1 MEDGNR
7 AVPGHVVRAR
17 DRVAFFVVL
26 AFAVVVLAIP
36 IGSAPIWEPNDARWV
51 LLARDM
57 VEHGHWL
64 MPDIRGVPL
73 EGLYKPQLFS
83 WSIALASLPS
93 GHVTEFTA
101 ALPSIVSAIAGVA
114 GVVAIGS
121 LLWSVRTGVMAGLIL
136 TTTPNY
142 FMFAHR
148 PLADVMMTAF
158 MVWAL
163 YFLLRVRRDGS
174 PRSLFGF
181 YACLGA
187 AMFSKGPPG
196 LAAFVAAAVAT
207 WLEGGRSA
215 LRKLRPAL
223 GALML
228 VVLALLWVVPY
239 LVAARPA
246 FVHEVLIGE
255 YAQWFL
261 GPHGLGYRIAHAPSV
276 LLYFLPWTLFLPA
289 AVVWWRRSDRDDGRR
304 YVLWW
309 TLTLWTLVGL
319 SGIYRDRYYLPA
331 YPGLAVLTGEFFAR
345 AAPRVVRRESW
356 LGSIAFVVVVIA
368 VLIAMVFPPSL
379 SGEGPVYMPDV
390 VWERVLI
397 GCLAA
402 IGAVGVV
409 FAMRRD
415 TLVGL
420 GVLIAVVVG
429 ASLTIEGH
437 TSPGRRARYYDVP
450 ALGAVA
456 TAHTP
461 PDATV
466 FGYPD
471 LSLEYDVYL
480 RRRIV
485 EIGPDE
491 LARLLAKPSRDVV
504 IMTRRRWAAL
514 AGKVAPVWHVLESRT
529 VGGVDIVVVG
539 GSTR

>member
-1 MEDGNR
+1 VTVGAMNETSPQRN
-7 AVPGHVVRAR
+7 
-17 DRVAFFVVL
+17 RVAFFVVL

-36 IGSAPIWEPNDARWV
+36 TGSAPIWEPNDARWV

-64 MPDIRGVPL
+64 MPDIRGVPN

-93 GHVTEFTA
+93 GHVSEFTA

-114 GVVAIGS
+114 GVIAIGS
-121 LLWSVRTGVMAGLIL
+121 LLWGVRAGAMAGLVL
-136 TTTPNY
+136 ATTPNY
-142 FMFAHR
+142 FVFAHR
-148 PLADVMMTAF
+148 SLADVMMTAF

-163 YFLLRVRRDGS
+163 YFLLRARRDGD
-174 PRSLFGF
+174 PGSLFGF
-181 YACLGA
+181 YACLGG
-187 AMFSKGPPG
+187 AMLSKGPPG
-196 LAAFVAAAVAT
+196 LAAVVAAGVAT

-215 LRKLRPAL
+215 LQKLRPAL
-223 GALML
+223 GALIL
-228 VVLALLWVVPY
+228 VVLALPWVVPY
-239 LVAARPA
+239 LIAARPA

-261 GPHGLGYRIAHAPSV
+261 GTHGLAYRMAHMPSV

-289 AVVWWRRSDRDDGRR
+289 AVVWWRRSGRDDGRR

-309 TLTLWTLVGL
+309 TITLWTLVGL
-319 SGIYRDRYYLPA
+319 SGIYRDRYYLPV
-331 YPGLAVLTGEFFAR
+331 YPGLAILAGEFFAR
-345 AAPRVVRRESW
+345 AVPRVVRRESR
-356 LGSIAFVVVVIA
+356 LGSIAFVVMMIA
-368 VLIAMVFPPSL
+368 LLIAMVFPPSL

-390 VWERVLI
+390 AWERVLI

-409 FAMRRD
+409 FAKRRD

-420 GVLIAVVVG
+420 GVLIALVVG
-429 ASLTIEGH
+429 ATLAIEGH
-437 TSPGRRARYYDVP
+437 TSPARRARYYDVP
-450 ALGAVA
+450 TLGAVA

-461 PDATV
+461 PDAIV

-471 LSLEYDVYL
+471 LSLEYDVYV

-485 EIGPDE
+485 EIDPEE
-491 LARLLAKPSRDVV
+491 LVRLLAKPSRDVV

-514 AGKVAPVWHVLESRT
+514 ASKVAPAWHVLESRT

>member
-1 MEDGNR
+1 MTVGARNENSPHRNR
-7 AVPGHVVRAR
+7 VT
-17 DRVAFFVVL
+17 FLVVL
-26 AFAVVVLAIP
+26 AFATVVLAIP
-36 IGSAPIWEPNDARWV
+36 TGSAPIWEPNDARWV

-64 MPDIRGVPL
+64 MPDIRGVPN

-83 WSIALASLPS
+83 WSIAFASLPS

-121 LLWSVRTGVMAGLIL
+121 LLWSARSGVMAGLIL
-136 TTTPNY
+136 ATTPNY
-142 FMFAHR
+142 FVFAHR
-148 PLADVMMTAF
+148 ALADIMMTAF

-163 YFLLRVRRDGS
+163 YFLLRARRDGN
-174 PRSLFGF
+174 PGSLVGL
-181 YACLGA
+181 YACLGG
-187 AMFSKGPPG
+187 AMLSKGPPG
-196 LAAFVAAAVAT
+196 LAALVAAAVAT

-215 LRKLRPAL
+215 LQKLRPAL
-223 GALML
+223 GALVL
-228 VVLALLWVVPY
+228 AVLALPWVIPY

-261 GPHGLGYRIAHAPSV
+261 GTHGLAYRIAHMPSV

-289 AVVWWRRSDRDDGRR
+289 AVVWWRRSGPDDGRR
-304 YVLWW
+304 CVLWW
-309 TLTLWTLVGL
+309 TITLWTLVGL
-319 SGIYRDRYYLPA
+319 SGIYRDRYYLPV

-345 AAPRVVRRESW
+345 AAPPVVRRETW
-356 LGSIAFVVVVIA
+356 LGSLAFVVMMIA
-368 VLIAMVFPPSL
+368 LLIAMAFPPSL
-379 SGEGPVYMPDV
+379 SGEGPVYMPDA
-390 VWERVLI
+390 VWERALI

-409 FAMRRD
+409 VAKRRD
-415 TLVGL
+415 RLVGL
-420 GVLIAVVVG
+420 GGLIAIVVG
-429 ASLTIEGH
+429 AILTIEGH
-437 TSPGRRARYYDVP
+437 TSPARRAHYYDVR

-456 TAHTP
+456 TLHTP

-471 LSLEYDVYL
+471 LSLEYDVYV

-485 EIGPDE
+485 EIDSEE
-491 LARLLAKPSRDVV
+491 LARLLAKPSTDVV

-514 AGKVAPVWHVLESRT
+514 AGKALPVWHVLESRT
-529 VGGVDIVVVG
+529 VGGADIVVVG
-539 GSTR
+539 SSTR